1 MIKVIMNY
9 PHKIYLIPSLFI
21 ITLLLAA
28 CSTEENSTAAKS
40 ASSNAKQVETA
51 IVKSLDYQTKVIAT
65 GRLALEEEAKLS
77 FKTGGIIARIN
88 VSEGQ
93 KVRKGT
99 VLATLDLQEIQARNQ
114 QAQLGKQQAAIGVD
128 NARLALRLAQR
139 DYDNAKG
146 LYQDSVATLEQLE
159 NAEVQLDN
167 ARNQLAQAEKSLD
180 MQGQQVSV
188 ADFNLQY
195 SRIVAPSDGVILK
208 KMAEVNE
215 LAGAGTPIFRF
226 GSSEKAKVIRTS
238 LTDKDIIHVQLGNKA
253 NIRFDAYPN
262 SIFTGVVTEIA
273 SLADAYTG
281 TYEVEIQLN
290 DEKQQLLSG
299 FIGQVEIITNTT
311 AGLLQIPID
320 ALLGANGDK
329 GEVFVVENGK
339 AVKTDIQ
346 IFKIQHD
353 QLLIKR
359 GLDSSDQVI
368 TSGVGYIEDA
378 EEVLISER

>member
-1 MIKVIMNY
+1 MNY
-9 PHKIYLIPSLFI
+9 PHKKYLTSSLFI

-28 CSTEENSTAAKS
+28 CSSKETTTEHRAV
-40 ASSNAKQVETA
+40 SNAKKVETA
-51 IVKSLDYQTKVIAT
+51 QVKSLDYQSKVVAT

-77 FKTGGIIARIN
+77 FKTGGIIASIN

-114 QAQLGKQQAAIGVD
+114 QAQLGQQQAAINVD
-128 NARLALRLAQR
+128 NAQLALRLAQR
-139 DYDNAKG
+139 DFDNAKG

-167 ARNQLAQAEKSLD
+167 ARNQLAQAEKGLAV
-180 MQGQQVSV
+180 QGQQVSV

-195 SRIVAPSDGVILK
+195 SRIIAPSDGVILK
-208 KMAEVNE
+208 KFAEANE
-215 LAGAGTPIFRF
+215 LAGPGTPIFRF
-226 GSSEKAKVIRTS
+226 GSSEKAKVIRAN
-238 LTDKDIIHVQLGNKA
+238 LTDKDVIHVQLGNKA
-253 NIRFDAYPN
+253 NIQFDAYPN
-262 SIFTGVVTEIA
+262 TIFTGVVIEKA
-273 SLADAYTG
+273 SLADPFTG

-290 DEKQQLLSG
+290 DEDKQLLSG
-299 FIGQVEIITNTT
+299 FIGRVEIITNTT

-320 ALLGANGDK
+320 ALLGANGDE

-339 AVKTDIQ
+339 AVKTGIR
-346 IFKIQHD
+346 IFKIKND
-353 QLLIKR
+353 QLLVAR

-368 TSGVGYIEDA
+368 TSGVGYLEDA